1 MPEWRADHLGP
12 LDAGLASRVPWPLPV
27 SSSEIQPPGD
37 PVLVDS
43 DERPSPLTRAYAW
56 VRLNGVIFVG
66 EVLIIWVLIESFQYL
81 GYGGQVGQ
89 AQGGPPFPVTM
100 LMCALAMGAGEA
112 RFRLYRRVWS
122 VAGLSDAMA
131 IGLAVTEASF
141 LITLANALM
150 PAYQRPW
157 RLAVPLLATPAIV
170 IGIGLF
176 RLLPRLLSRV
186 PASSNRLLVVV
197 QDSNGY
203 ATVKALAQ
211 HPNPD
216 WKPIGIVTREPNEE
230 HKTVMGIPV
239 LGTVGGLREFLK
251 SSQADGVAFVLEGTP
266 VSEHRDLISICL
278 AAQKPIF
285 ILSVADQMFPRQRA
299 APMRQLSADD
309 LVGRAQRKL
318 QLDDAGELIKGRT
331 VLVTGAAGSIGSELC
346 RLLAKAGPRRLV
358 LLDDNESGL
367 FDINE
372 ELLVDAK
379 VDLRT
384 SLISITER
392 ESLLGVF
399 ADERP
404 EIVFHTAAYKHVPL
418 LENHPIQAFN
428 TNVLGTQNVI
438 RCAEASGVKNLI
450 LISTDKAVA
459 RHSVMGCTKRICE
472 QMILAYQGEMTCWAV
487 RFGNVVGSR
496 GSVVPLFEK
505 QILQG
510 GPVTITHP
518 EMTRYMMTIREAVAL
533 VISTLM
539 IAGRGH
545 VYMLDMGK
553 PIKIASL
560 AQDLIRSRGL
570 RPGEDIKLVY
580 TGLRPG
586 ERLTEELL
594 APDEG
599 VRPTVNPAIME
610 VVSPASISQQDLDW
624 TIERLTQLARDGQ
637 PDRLEKAL
645 KNAVRDT
652 GLRPRAEE
660 PSPKRTK
667 QSEVS
672 PSEGS

>member
-1 MPEWRADHLGP
+1 
-12 LDAGLASRVPWPLPV
+12 LPV
-27 SSSEIQPPGD
+27 SSIEIQPPGD
-37 PVLVDS
+37 HVLVGGHD
-43 DERPSPLTRAYAW
+43 RPNLLRRAYSW
-56 VRLNGVIFVG
+56 VRLNGITFIG
-66 EVLIIWVLIESFQYL
+66 EVLIMWVLIESFQYL

-89 AQGGPPFPVTM
+89 AQGGPPFSVTL
-100 LMCALAMGAGEA
+100 LMVALAIGAGEA

-122 VAGLSDAMA
+122 VAGLSDALA

-141 LITLANALM
+141 LITVANLALAS
-150 PAYQRPW
+150 QRPW

-186 PASSNRLLVVV
+186 PATSNRLLVVV

-216 WKPIGIVTREPNEE
+216 WKPIAIVTREPNEQ
-230 HKTVMGIPV
+230 HKTVLGIPV
-239 LGTVGGLREFLK
+239 LGNVGALEDWLK
-251 SSQADGVAFVLEGTP
+251 ASQADGVAFVLEGTP
-266 VSEHRDLISICL
+266 VSEQRDLISICL
-278 AAQKPIF
+278 AARKPIF
-285 ILSVADQMFPRQRA
+285 ILSVADHWFPERRSQ
-299 APMRQLSADD
+299 PLRQLSADD
-309 LVGRAQRKL
+309 LVGRTQRKMEL
-318 QLDDAGELIKGRT
+318 EDAGELIKGRT

-346 RLLAKAGPRRLV
+346 RLLAKVGPRRLV

-379 VDLRT
+379 FDMRT
-384 SLISITER
+384 ALISITDR
-392 ESLLGVF
+392 EALLGVF

-418 LENHPIQAFN
+418 LEAHPIQAFN
-428 TNVLGTQNVI
+428 TNVLGTRNVI

-459 RHSVMGCTKRICE
+459 RHSVMGCTKRLCE

-505 QILQG
+505 QIQQG

-518 EMTRYMMTIREAVAL
+518 EMSRYMMTIREAVAL
-533 VISTLM
+533 VVSTLM
-539 IAGRGH
+539 IARPGH
-545 VYMLDMGK
+545 LYMLDMGK
-553 PIKIASL
+553 PINIASL

-599 VRPTVNPAIME
+599 VRPTVNPTVME

-624 TIERLTQLARDGQ
+624 TIERLTQLASEGRADQ
-637 PDRLEKAL
+637 LEKAL
-645 KNAVRDT
+645 KNAVRET
-652 GLRPRAEE
+652 GRRRPAEE
-660 PSPKRTK
+660 PSPKRAK
-667 QSEVS
+667 HSEVS
-672 PSEGS
+672 PSESG

>member
-1 MPEWRADHLGP
+1 M
-12 LDAGLASRVPWPLPV
+12 
-27 SSSEIQPPGD
+27 SSIEIQPPGD
-37 PVLVDS
+37 PALVVTHK
-43 DERPSPLTRAYAW
+43 RPSPLTRAYAW
-56 VRLNGVIFVG
+56 LRLNGVIFVG
-66 EVLIIWVLIESFQYL
+66 EVLIMWVLLESFQFL

-89 AQGGPPFPVTM
+89 SQGGPPFAITM

-112 RFRLYRRVWS
+112 RFSLYRRVWS

-141 LITLANALM
+141 LITVANWLM
-150 PAYQRPW
+150 GAYNPAGVIGIRPW

-170 IGIGLF
+170 IGVGLF

-186 PASSNRLLVVV
+186 PGSGNRLLVVV

-211 HPNPD
+211 HPSPD
-216 WKPIGIVTREPNEE
+216 WMPIGIVTREPNEE

-239 LGTVGGLREFLK
+239 LGTVSALRDFLK
-251 SSQADGVAFVLEGTP
+251 SSQADGVAFVLEDTP
-266 VSEHRDLISICL
+266 VSEQRDLIGICL

-285 ILSVADQMFPRQRA
+285 ILSVADQLPRQRA

-318 QLDDAGELIKGRT
+318 QLDDARELIKGRT

-518 EMTRYMMTIREAVAL
+518 EMTRYMMTIREAVSL

-652 GLRPRAEE
+652 GLRRRAEE
-660 PSPKRTK
+660 PSPKRAK

-672 PSEGS
+672 PSEGG

>member
-1 MPEWRADHLGP
+1 M
-12 LDAGLASRVPWPLPV
+12 PV
-27 SSSEIQPPGD
+27 SSIEIPPPGD
-37 PVLVDS
+37 PS
-43 DERPSPLTRAYAW
+43 SAGSHERPSLLRRASAW

-100 LMCALAMGAGEA
+100 LMVALAMGAGEA

-131 IGLAVTEASF
+131 IGLAVAEASL
-141 LITLANALM
+141 LITLANLALSS
-150 PAYQRPW
+150 QRPW

-186 PASSNRLLVVV
+186 PASGNRLLVVV
-197 QDSNGY
+197 QNSNGY

-216 WKPIGIVTREPNEE
+216 WKPIAIVTREPNEE

-239 LGTVGGLREFLK
+239 LGRVGALGDWLK
-251 SSQADGVAFVLEGTP
+251 SSQADGVAFVLEDTP
-266 VSEHRDLISICL
+266 VSEQRDLISICL
-278 AAQKPIF
+278 KAQKPIF
-285 ILSVADQMFPRQRA
+285 ILSVADQLFPERRTR
-299 APMRQLSADD
+299 PMRQLSADD
-309 LVGRAQRKL
+309 LVGRAPRTL
-318 QLDDAGELIKGRT
+318 QLEEARELITGRT

-384 SLISITER
+384 ALVSITER

-428 TNVLGTQNVI
+428 TNVLGTQNLI
-438 RCAEASGVKNLI
+438 RCAEAAGVKNLI

-459 RHSVMGCTKRICE
+459 RHSVMGCTKRLCE

-505 QILQG
+505 QIQHG

-518 EMTRYMMTIREAVAL
+518 QMTRYMMTIREAVAL
-533 VISTLM
+533 IVSTLK
-539 IAGRGH
+539 IAKPGH
-545 VYMLDMGK
+545 LYMLDMGK
-553 PIKIASL
+553 PINIASL

-570 RPGEDIKLVY
+570 RPGEDIKLVF

-594 APDEG
+594 AANEG

-610 VVSPASISQQDLDW
+610 VVSPASINQQDLDW
-624 TIERLTQLARDGQ
+624 AIERLTQLAREGRAD
-637 PDRLEKAL
+637 DLEKAL
-645 KNAVRDT
+645 KNAVRES
-652 GLRPRAEE
+652 GRRRPEEE
-660 PSPKRTK
+660 PSPRRTK
-667 QSEVS
+667 HPEAS
-672 PSEGS
+672 PSDGV

>member
-1 MPEWRADHLGP
+1 VA
-12 LDAGLASRVPWPLPV
+12 LPV
-27 SSSEIQPPGD
+27 SSLQLQPPGD
-37 PVLVDS
+37 PVPVVPH
-43 DERPSPLTRAYAW
+43 ERPSPLARAFAW

-66 EVLIIWVLIESFQYL
+66 EVLIIWVLLESFQYL

-131 IGLAVTEASF
+131 IGLAVTEAAF
-141 LITLANALM
+141 LITVANWLM
-150 PAYQRPW
+150 GLYNPTGDLHLRPW
-157 RLAVPLLATPAIV
+157 RLAVPPLATPAIV

-186 PASSNRLLVVV
+186 PASGNRLLVVV

-216 WKPIGIVTREPNEE
+216 WKPIGIVTREANEE
-230 HKTVMGIPV
+230 HKTVMGIPI
-239 LGTVGGLREFLK
+239 LGTVTSLGDFLK
-251 SSQADGVAFVLEGTP
+251 SSQADGVAFVLEDTP
-266 VSEHRDLISICL
+266 VSEQSDLISICL

-309 LVGRAQRKL
+309 LVGRAQRTL
-318 QLDDAGELIKGRT
+318 QLEEAGELIKGRT

-384 SLISITER
+384 ALISITER

-428 TNVLGTQNVI
+428 TNVIGTQNVI

-518 EMTRYMMTIREAVAL
+518 EMTRYMMTIREAVSL

-539 IAGRGH
+539 IARPGH

-624 TIERLTQLARDGQ
+624 TIERLNQLARDGQ

-652 GLRPRAEE
+652 GLRRRAEE

-672 PSEGS
+672 TSEGS

>member
-1 MPEWRADHLGP
+1 M
-12 LDAGLASRVPWPLPV
+12 PV
-27 SSSEIQPPGD
+27 SSIELEPPGD
-37 PVLVDS
+37 PVLVVAH
-43 DERPSPLTRAYAW
+43 ERPSPLARAYAW
-56 VRLNGVIFVG
+56 LRLNGVIFTG

-122 VAGLSDAMA
+122 VAGLSDALA

-141 LITLANALM
+141 LITVANYLM
-150 PAYQRPW
+150 GAYNRPW
-157 RLAVPLLATPAIV
+157 RVAVPLLATPAIV

-186 PASSNRLLVVV
+186 PASGNRLLVVV
-197 QDSNGY
+197 QNSNGY

-216 WKPIGIVTREPNEE
+216 WKPIGIVTREANEE

-239 LGTVGGLREFLK
+239 VGTVSALGDFLK
-251 SSQADGVAFVLEGTP
+251 SSQADGVAFVLEDTP
-266 VSEHRDLISICL
+266 VSEQRDLISICL

-285 ILSVADQMFPRQRA
+285 IISVADQWFPRQRA

-309 LVGRAQRKL
+309 LVGRAPRTMEL
-318 QLDDAGELIKGRT
+318 AEAGELIKGRT
-331 VLVTGAAGSIGSELC
+331 VLVTGAAGSIGSELS
-346 RLLAKAGPRRLV
+346 RLLAKAEPRRLI

-384 SLISITER
+384 ALISITER

-472 QMILAYQGEMTCWAV
+472 QMILAYQGDMTCWAV

-518 EMTRYMMTIREAVAL
+518 EMTRYMMTIREAVSL

-539 IAGRGH
+539 IARPGH

-570 RPGEDIKLVY
+570 RPGDDIKLVY

-652 GLRPRAEE
+652 GLRRRTEE
-660 PSPKRTK
+660 PSPKRAKRT
-667 QSEVS
+667 EVS
-672 PSEGS
+672 TSEGS

>member
-1 MPEWRADHLGP
+1 MRAGTV
-12 LDAGLASRVPWPLPV
+12 ALPV
-27 SSSEIQPPGD
+27 TSIETQPPIAPPSVGAED
-37 PVLVDS
+37 
-43 DERPSPLTRAYAW
+43 RPPPLRRTWEW
-56 VRLNGVIFVG
+56 VRLNGVTFFG
-66 EVLIIWVLIESFQYL
+66 EVLIIWVLLESFQFL

-89 AQGGPPFPVTM
+89 AQGGPPFPITM

-141 LITLANALM
+141 LITVANWM
-150 PAYQRPW
+150 MSVERPW

-186 PASSNRLLVVV
+186 PASGNRLLVVV
-197 QDSNGY
+197 QDSSGY

-211 HPNPD
+211 HANAD
-216 WKPIGIVTREPNEE
+216 WKPVAIVTREPDEQ
-230 HKTVMGIPV
+230 HKTVLGIPV
-239 LGTVGGLREFLK
+239 LGNVNGLQGWLK
-251 SSQADGVAFVLEGTP
+251 TSQADGVAFVLAGTP
-266 VSEHRDLISICL
+266 VAEQRDLISICL

-285 ILSVADQMFPRQRA
+285 ILSVADHWFPERQA
-299 APMRQLSADD
+299 TPMRQLSADD
-309 LVGRAQRKL
+309 LVGRAPRKL
-318 QLDDAGELIKGRT
+318 ELEGADELIKGRT
-331 VLVTGAAGSIGSELC
+331 VLVTGAAGSIGSELS
-346 RLLAKAGPRRLV
+346 RLLATASPRRLV

-367 FDINE
+367 FDITE

-379 VDLRT
+379 FDIR
-384 SLISITER
+384 SALISIVER
-392 ESLLGVF
+392 DSLLSVF

-404 EIVFHTAAYKHVPL
+404 DIVFHTAAYKHVPL
-418 LENHPIQAFN
+418 LEMHPIQAFN

-438 RCAEASGVKNLI
+438 RCAEAAGVKNLI

-459 RHSVMGCTKRICE
+459 RHSVMGCTKRLCE

-505 QILQG
+505 QIQQG

-533 VISTLM
+533 VVGTLM
-539 IAGRGH
+539 IARPGH
-545 VYMLDMGK
+545 VYMLDMGQ
-553 PIKIASL
+553 PINIASL

-570 RPGEDIKLVY
+570 RPGDDIKLVY

-586 ERLTEELL
+586 ERLKEELL
-594 APDEG
+594 AADEG
-599 VRPTVNPAIME
+599 VRPTTNPSIME
-610 VVSPASISQQDLDW
+610 VVSPTSISQQDLDW
-624 TIERLTQLARDGQ
+624 TVDRLRQLAGEGR
-637 PDRLEKAL
+637 PDQLEKAL

-652 GLRPRAEE
+652 GRRGPAEE
-660 PSPKRTK
+660 PTPKRAK
-667 QSEVS
+667 KPEVS
-672 PSEGS
+672 TTDGGE